1 MRKLDKLL
9 AILAYAKRATG
20 ELFIG
25 DNIKYFYLIFKGFT
39 PDKGVLYDFKKY
51 GYDSYVNDYARYITT
66 RYINYKYRDLFKD
79 KYVSYIFLSKYTDKA
94 VPVYGLVDN
103 GRCYLLDNSASLPQ
117 LLETERKFVI
127 KSRSGWGGAGVKV
140 LEVIDNSY
148 YVNGKEV
155 ADLKQVFKG
164 CNNHILVPY
173 INQHAYAQ
181 AIYPKSLNS
190 IRIITGV
197 VDDEVYVLS
206 AGHRFGS
213 STTGYVD
220 NFTQGGIAGAVDADT
235 GVLEAAYVFDKKKY
249 KIDTHPDTGEQ
260 ITNVQIPYWNNVLDE
275 LVKLHA
281 SMKFIK
287 YVGWDVAIT
296 DNSFSIIEGNHV
308 SGVNFIQLHRPLLI
322 NEVNKKFYSQYL

>member
-1 MRKLDKLL
+1 MRRLDKML
-9 AILAYAKRATG
+9 AILAYAKRAAR
-20 ELFIG
+20 ELFVG
-25 DNIKYFYLIFKGFT
+25 DNIKHFHLIFKGFT
-39 PDKGVLYDFKKY
+39 PDKGVLYDFKTY
-51 GYDSYVNDYARYITT
+51 GYSAYVNDYARYITT
-66 RYINYKYRDLFKD
+66 RYINYKYRDLFRD

-103 GRCYLLDNSASLPQ
+103 GKCYLLDNSVSLEY
-117 LLETERKFVI
+117 LLRAERKFVI

-155 ADLKQVFKG
+155 AGLEQVFKG
-164 CNNHILVPY
+164 CSNHILVPY
-173 INQHAYAQ
+173 INQHSYAH

-190 IRIITGV
+190 IRIITGI
-197 VDDEVYVLS
+197 VDNEVQVLS

-220 NFTQGGIAGAVDADT
+220 NFTQGGIAGAIDLNT
-235 GVLEAAYVFDKKKY
+235 GVLEAAYVFDRKKY
-249 KIDTHPDTGEQ
+249 KIDSHPDTKEQ
-260 ITNVQIPYWNNVLDE
+260 IAHVAIPYWNQVLDE
-275 LVKLHA
+275 LVKLHSA
-281 SMKFIK
+281 ISFVK

-296 DNSFSIIEGNHV
+296 DNSFRIIEGNHV

-322 NEVNKKFYSQYL
+322 NELNKKFYAQYC